1 MPDPGGRGIY
11 YVNGKSSG
19 YLTAYHVH
27 SREST
32 DIASEDAAQPAIS
45 PDGKRVMYI
54 TFPAPNKQELWVS
67 DIEGGKKVKVAT
79 GESLT
84 TGTWALDNFHLAFM
98 DAAASRAYIAGAD
111 GSGLAQLPSTGTTS
125 GEAIWSPDLKSVY
138 VSVWQKVGSLATVW
152 KWSVGGSNVE
162 KFVDNC
168 GLLSDVDPG
177 GRYFLSNVL
186 QGEGSGI
193 YEISISDRKCV
204 PLLPG
209 VPTFAAIFARDG
221 KSFMYA
227 VASRGDVTI
236 YRQPWTNGKT
246 IGAPQMALK
255 VPFVFPLADNGP
267 SNTYDFSK
275 DLSTIV
281 YARPGGHA
289 DLYLLS
295 QK

>member
-1 MPDPGGRGIY
+1 MPDPRRKRNLLCEWQVLRVPDCLPRSFQGVDGHCVGGRRAARDLARRKARD
-11 YVNGKSSG
+11 VH
-19 YLTAYHVH
+19 HV
-27 SREST
+27 
-32 DIASEDAAQPAIS
+32 
-45 PDGKRVMYI
+45 
-54 TFPAPNKQELWVS
+54 PAPNKQELWVS

-111 GSGLAQLPSTGTTS
+111 GSGLAQLPSTGPTS